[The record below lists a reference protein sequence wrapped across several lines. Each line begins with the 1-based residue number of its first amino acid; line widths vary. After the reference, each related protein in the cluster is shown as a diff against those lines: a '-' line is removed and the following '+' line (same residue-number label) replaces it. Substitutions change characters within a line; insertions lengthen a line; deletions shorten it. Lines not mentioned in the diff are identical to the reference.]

1 MRHMLVNSLDTEQ
14 VIHAYLKSFCHTLL
28 RSQQPSTNTFCLLCL
43 NQQGYIFRILSL
55 KIVLCTTEQ
64 ASAYFSF

>member
-28 RSQQPSTNTFCLLCL
+28 RSQQPSTNILFALSESTRLYIQNTFIKNSFMYNRISQC
-43 NQQGYIFRILSL
+43 IF
-55 KIVLCTTEQ
+55 
-64 ASAYFSF
+64 